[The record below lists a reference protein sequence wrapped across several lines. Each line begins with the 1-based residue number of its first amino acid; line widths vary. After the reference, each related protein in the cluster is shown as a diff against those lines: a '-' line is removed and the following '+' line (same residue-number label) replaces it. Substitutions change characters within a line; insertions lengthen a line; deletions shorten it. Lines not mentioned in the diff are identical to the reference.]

1 MINWKAKLTSR
12 KLWLAVAEFV
22 GMLLLV
28 VFGVAEETIEKVVA
42 LIMAGA
48 GALGYI
54 LAEGLVD
61 AKNAGSAVIEDVL
74 IGEPVEDERPAEGER
89 SVMLRRDQEQLP
101 RRPRTPHTERARRQS
116 SAGPV

>member
-1 MINWKAKLTSR
+1 MIDWKTKLTSR
-12 KLWLAVAEFV
+12 KMWFAIAEFV

-54 LAEGLVD
+54 IAEGLVD
-61 AKNAGSAVIEDVL
+61 AKASETTMHMFPVPEDIE
-74 IGEPVEDERPAEGER
+74 EE
-89 SVMLRRDQEQLP
+89 
-101 RRPRTPHTERARRQS
+101 
-116 SAGPV
+116 

>member
-1 MINWKAKLTSR
+1 MINWKTKLTSR

-48 GALGYI
+48 GALGYVI
-54 LAEGLVD
+54 AEGLVD
-61 AKNAGSAVIEDVL
+61 SKAAS
-74 IGEPVEDERPAEGER
+74 EPVIIENVEPDEG
-89 SVMLRRDQEQLP
+89 DDI
-101 RRPRTPHTERARRQS
+101 
-116 SAGPV
+116 

>member
-1 MINWKAKLTSR
+1 MINWKTKLTSR

-48 GALGYI
+48 GALSYVI
-54 LAEGLVD
+54 AEGLVD
-61 AKNAGSAVIEDVL
+61 AKSAETVTILPEEDL
-74 IGEPVEDERPAEGER
+74 DIPEEDE
-89 SVMLRRDQEQLP
+89 DII
-101 RRPRTPHTERARRQS
+101 
-116 SAGPV
+116 

>member
-1 MINWKAKLTSR
+1 MIDWKTKLTSR
-12 KLWLAVAEFV
+12 KLWVAVAEFV

-54 LAEGLVD
+54 IAEGLVD
-61 AKNAGSAVIEDVL
+61 SKAASDTVIL
-74 IGEPVEDERPAEGER
+74 PGIAAEEIKPPNNEGT
-89 SVMLRRDQEQLP
+89 D
-101 RRPRTPHTERARRQS
+101 A
-116 SAGPV
+116 

>member
-1 MINWKAKLTSR
+1 MIDWKTKLTSR
-12 KLWLAVAEFV
+12 KLWVAVAEFV

-54 LAEGLVD
+54 IAEGLVD
-61 AKNAGSAVIEDVL
+61 SKSAETIVIPPEDT
-74 IGEPVEDERPAEGER
+74 VEEEFDEVE
-89 SVMLRRDQEQLP
+89 
-101 RRPRTPHTERARRQS
+101 
-116 SAGPV
+116 

>member
-1 MINWKAKLTSR
+1 MINWKTKLTSR

-48 GALGYI
+48 GALSYVI
-54 LAEGLVD
+54 AEGLVD
-61 AKNAGSAVIEDVL
+61 AKAAETVTILPEEDL
-74 IGEPVEDERPAEGER
+74 DIPEEDE
-89 SVMLRRDQEQLP
+89 DII
-101 RRPRTPHTERARRQS
+101 
-116 SAGPV
+116 

>member
-1 MINWKAKLTSR
+1 MIDWKTKLTSR
-12 KLWLAVAEFV
+12 KLWVAVAEFV

-54 LAEGLVD
+54 IAEGLVD
-61 AKNAGSAVIEDVL
+61 SKATQTVEIIEEVK
-74 IGEPVEDERPAEGER
+74 PDEGD
-89 SVMLRRDQEQLP
+89 DQ
-101 RRPRTPHTERARRQS
+101 
-116 SAGPV
+116 

>member
-1 MINWKAKLTSR
+1 MIDWKTKLTSR
-12 KLWLAVAEFV
+12 KLWVAIAEFV

-54 LAEGLVD
+54 IAEGLVD
-61 AKNAGSAVIEDVL
+61 AKAASDTVIVPAVDEH
-74 IGEPVEDERPAEGER
+74 VEKSKDE
-89 SVMLRRDQEQLP
+89 V
-101 RRPRTPHTERARRQS
+101 
-116 SAGPV
+116 

>member
-1 MINWKAKLTSR
+1 MIDWKTKLTSR
-12 KLWLAVAEFV
+12 KLWIAVAEFV

-54 LAEGLVD
+54 IAEGLVD
-61 AKNAGSAVIEDVL
+61 SKATDAAILPGIAVEDV
-74 IGEPVEDERPAEGER
+74 ETYEGDD
-89 SVMLRRDQEQLP
+89 V
-101 RRPRTPHTERARRQS
+101 
-116 SAGPV
+116 

>member
-1 MINWKAKLTSR
+1 MIDWKTKLTSR
-12 KLWLAVAEFV
+12 KMWFAIAEFI

-54 LAEGLVD
+54 IAEGLVD
-61 AKNAGSAVIEDVL
+61 AKAASDTVIL
-74 IGEPVEDERPAEGER
+74 PGIAEEI
-89 SVMLRRDQEQLP
+89 SKE
-101 RRPRTPHTERARRQS
+101 E
-116 SAGPV
+116 

>member
-1 MINWKAKLTSR
+1 MIDWKTKLTSR
-12 KLWLAVAEFV
+12 KLWVAVAEFV

-54 LAEGLVD
+54 IAEGLVD
-61 AKNAGSAVIEDVL
+61 ANAASDTVILPAVEHV
-74 IGEPVEDERPAEGER
+74 EPPEG
-89 SVMLRRDQEQLP
+89 D
-101 RRPRTPHTERARRQS
+101 A
-116 SAGPV
+116 